1 MNMTM
6 NITFQLILLIF
17 LLIVSAFF
25 SASETSM
32 MSLSKIRVRYMV
44 EEEIKGAK
52 LIQSLVEKP
61 DKLISGVLV
70 GNNIANIA
78 GSALATSL
86 MMEFFAGNAVAIATI
101 IMTILILVFSEI
113 TPKSLAAQNAEK
125 VALMVVKPLSFIITI
140 LSPIVVIFTKVTNV
154 LIRILGGKRR
164 EDAPFITEEELKSMV
179 NVSHEE
185 GVLEIEEK
193 QMIYNVFEFGDL
205 RIKDIMVQRTDISAI
220 DKSSDFNKIMEI
232 IKEEKYSRYPIYEDS
247 IDNIVGILSV
257 KDFIY
262 GDHIKEE
269 FDISLYMR
277 EPYFTYEFKKITELF
292 KEIRK
297 NRNHMVVVVDEY
309 GGTAGIVTIEDVIEE
324 IVGEIE
330 DEYDEVE
337 KEVEKISDTEYLIDG
352 STKIGFISGFLNMT
366 MESDDFDS
374 LGGFIMNE
382 LGRLPIVG
390 ESILYEDM
398 KFTVESI
405 CNHRIQKIR
414 VQILS
419 E

>member
-1 MNMTM
+1 
-6 NITFQLILLIF
+6 
-17 LLIVSAFF
+17 
-25 SASETSM
+25 
-32 MSLSKIRVRYMV
+32 MV

-262 GDHIKEE
+262 GDHVKEE

>member
-1 MNMTM
+1 MTM

-164 EDAPFITEEELKSMV
+164 EDTPFITEEELKSMV

>member
-1 MNMTM
+1 MTM